1 MIDNLVSCL
10 ARFSKR
16 SMSQGVGKRKA
27 FILRWAQDKGCMG
40 IGCEIIY
47 HVQIEELELLLR
59 CSVFV
64 LPKMSV

>member
-1 MIDNLVSCL
+1 MEHT
-10 ARFSKR
+10 AE
-16 SMSQGVGKRKA
+16 KRKA